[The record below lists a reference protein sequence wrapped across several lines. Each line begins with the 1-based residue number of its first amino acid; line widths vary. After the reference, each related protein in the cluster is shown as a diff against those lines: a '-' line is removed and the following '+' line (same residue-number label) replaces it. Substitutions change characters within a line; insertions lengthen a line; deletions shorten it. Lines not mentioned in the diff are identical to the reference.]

1 MTSDTVLVHVD
12 DGVATVTLNRPD
24 ARNAFDL
31 RMSRD
36 LPKALWG
43 LEADDLVRAIVL
55 TGAGT
60 AFCAGA
66 DISEGADA
74 FGAQSL
80 DDYGVTDDGGAQVR
94 DSFLESFALWKLRTP
109 VVAAINGAAVGGGL
123 TLALLTDIR
132 FAAADAKLRFPF
144 TRVGMTPEGNVTWL
158 LPRLV
163 GMTRAAQLLISG
175 RWFSGREAAEIGLV
189 SEALPADEVLPAA
202 LDCARDIALNTAPHA
217 VAATKHLL
225 YRFLEMPDRD
235 RAMAEEA
242 SMIPWAGSQ
251 PDTAEAVTAM
261 LENRTPV
268 WTGSK
273 HAELPARLASTLH
286 PESSR

>member
-12 DGVATVTLNRPD
+12 DGVATVTLNRPEV
-24 ARNAFDL
+24 RNAFDL
-31 RMSRD
+31 QMSRD
-36 LPKALWG
+36 LPEALWG

-66 DISEGADA
+66 DISQGADA
-74 FGAQSL
+74 FGAASL
-80 DDYGVTDDGGAQVR
+80 DEYGVTNNGGGQVS
-94 DSFLESFALWKLRTP
+94 DSFLESFALWKMRTP
-109 VVAAINGAAVGGGL
+109 VIAAINGAAIGGGL

-132 FAAADAKLRFPF
+132 FAAVDAKLRFPF
-144 TRVGMTPEGNVTWL
+144 TRIGMTPEGNATWL

-163 GMTRAAQLLISG
+163 GMTRAAHLLLLG

-189 SEALPADEVLPAA
+189 SEALPSDEVLPAA
-202 LDCARDIALNTAPHA
+202 QDCARDIAQNTAPHA
-217 VAATKHLL
+217 VAATKYLL
-225 YRFLEMPDRD
+225 YRYLEMPDRD
-235 RAMAEEA
+235 LALAEEA

-261 LENRTPV
+261 LEKRKPV

-273 HAELPARLASTLH
+273 HVELPENLASAPH